1 MPKWFLY
8 TIALAAAGFAT
19 VGNSIGIV
27 NEFKSSFSILIMIT
41 AGLYTLAVKHG
52 VTTKNIFYP
61 AIIAF
66 SLIIILSVWL
76 VDISEGAGMMLLVS
90 IYYIISISIV
100 IKILLFLKKKWSH
113 DE

>member
-52 VTTKNIFYP
+52 VTTKTF
-61 AIIAF
+61 
-66 SLIIILSVWL
+66 LS
-76 VDISEGAGMMLLVS
+76 
-90 IYYIISISIV
+90 
-100 IKILLFLKKKWSH
+100 SH
-113 DE
+113 HCF